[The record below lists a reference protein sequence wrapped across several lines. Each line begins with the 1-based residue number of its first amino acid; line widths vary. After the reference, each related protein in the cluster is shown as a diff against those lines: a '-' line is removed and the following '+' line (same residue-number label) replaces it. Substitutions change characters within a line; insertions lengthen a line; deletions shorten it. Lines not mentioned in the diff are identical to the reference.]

1 MKKFFITY
9 ETEDRNGNKIAY
21 AGAIEQGES
30 VTLWLK
36 KHQAENSFYCFLSP
50 TWKEAVAMAES
61 WNESYRINKNGEV
74 K

>member
-9 ETEDRNGNKIAY
+9 ETEDCNGNKIAY

-30 VTLWLK
+30 VTWWLK
-36 KHQAENSFYCFLSP
+36 KHKAENCFYCFLSP
-50 TWKEAVAMAES
+50 TWKEAVEMAES
-61 WNESYRINKNGEV
+61 WNKSYKINNGEV